1 MSTSLFG
8 RNRIYYQYIGEEYKK
23 DKSKLE
29 VIISG
34 REVISNMSMYI
45 YLEYIKCIL
54 YYLFKSLDHSPL

>member
-8 RNRIYYQYIGEEYKK
+8 RNRIYYQYIGEAYKK